1 MKSKDLFRTYQAGCL
16 IEGVMPLFGESLDEF
31 EGNSVITTYAPNLR
45 PTDPWR
51 KQLMENWVIVSVCT
65 WMTHGI
71 IFRCILDNEGKINI
85 YGGPQKLDKIF
96 QISDAGVMREDALGL
111 GYVNRIRAIGNAL
124 YVCGQSRQVYRF
136 EAGTSQVL
144 DGSWIDFAGS
154 MRQAPISDPPEGD
167 GDEFDRWLDEN
178 DAIDFV
184 DINGNS
190 ENDIYAVG
198 DECWHYHN
206 GRWRQLQLPT
216 DEFINAIKVINA
228 NEVFMVGHNG
238 TLLYGNAHAGF
249 TDLSSVD
256 DNQNITSAEIFEGK
270 LYLASNMGL
279 FVYDPQVKKI
289 EHCPTNLKPE
299 LQDTHILEAK
309 DGVLWNFGFKDLAY
323 FDGIAWARVD
333 HPDNPPIR

>member
-1 MKSKDLFRTYQAGCL
+1 MAIKTDRTFQFGTLISPFMGFIAELLDAIDNDEYDFSSVGSFDVKNIKSPRWFGANYDWFTVCVTYWDNYKIRCVLSREGDLNLYGPGGRPERTYQL
-16 IEGVMPLFGESLDEF
+16 P
-31 EGNSVITTYAPNLR
+31 
-45 PTDPWR
+45 
-51 KQLMENWVIVSVCT
+51 
-65 WMTHGI
+65 
-71 IFRCILDNEGKINI
+71 
-85 YGGPQKLDKIF
+85 
-96 QISDAGVMREDALGL
+96 DAGVMRGDALGL

-136 EAGTSQVL
+136 VPGTPEVL
-144 DGSWIDFAGS
+144 DGDWLDFAGP

-178 DAIDFV
+178 DAIDLV
-184 DINGNS
+184 DIDGSS

-238 TLLYGNAHAGF
+238 TLLYGNARAGF

-289 EHCPTNLKPE
+289 EHCLSNLKPE
-299 LQDTHILEAK
+299 LQDAHILEAK
-309 DGVLWNFGFKDLAY
+309 DGILWSFGFKDLAY
-323 FDGIAWARVD
+323 FDGNAWTRVD